1 MAATKKLFSILKRE
15 LLIFGLLF
23 MLSMGINIYAHVQ
36 AQENWTTVFRELHI
50 ALAIAAVL
58 YLISGMVRLTLRFFN
73 GTVKSY
79 QDYDKPEDF

>member
-1 MAATKKLFSILKRE
+1 MTATKKSSRIFSRE
-15 LLIFGLLF
+15 LRIFGLL
-23 MLSMGINIYAHVQ
+23 LIPSIGINIYAHLHE
-36 AQENWTTVFRELHI
+36 QENWTAVFGELHI

-58 YLISGMVRLTLRFFN
+58 YLIVGMVRLTFRFFS